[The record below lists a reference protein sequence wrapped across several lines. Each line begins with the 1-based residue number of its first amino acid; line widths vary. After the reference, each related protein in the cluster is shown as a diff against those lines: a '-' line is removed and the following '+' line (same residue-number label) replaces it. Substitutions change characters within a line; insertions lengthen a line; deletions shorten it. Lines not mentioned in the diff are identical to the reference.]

1 LMNLLKSTLLL
12 FKDAL
17 TEFREDRATL
27 FAAGLAYYTV
37 FSLAPLLVFTTSVAG
52 FFIGRSLAGEQI
64 ILQLQYIIG
73 GELAKFVESAMT
85 SLMDRSTSTTTA
97 VISVAVLLFG
107 AGGIFRQTKAAL
119 NLVWG
124 ITDVRP
130 KTFHEWLILAR
141 HQAIP
146 FVMVFLLGLL
156 LSLTVIVETLLSAV
170 RTRFEVLFPEAIA
183 LIPQINLLFIPLLT
197 FITFLLVF
205 KLLPDARTRWRDMA
219 VGALVTTILFLVG
232 RALLTIFISYSNT
245 SSLYGAAG
253 SIVIL
258 LFWIYYSAQ
267 IILYGAEFTW
277 VYANRHGQSI
287 RPRRLSR
294 ILELEAQ
301 EAQSSEAKKQ
311 SA

>member
-1 LMNLLKSTLLL
+1 
-12 FKDAL
+12 
-17 TEFREDRATL
+17 
-27 FAAGLAYYTV
+27 
-37 FSLAPLLVFTTSVAG
+37 
-52 FFIGRSLAGEQI
+52 
-64 ILQLQYIIG
+64 
-73 GELAKFVESAMT
+73 
-85 SLMDRSTSTTTA
+85 
-97 VISVAVLLFG
+97 
-107 AGGIFRQTKAAL
+107 
-119 NLVWG
+119 
-124 ITDVRP
+124 
-130 KTFHEWLILAR
+130 
-141 HQAIP
+141 
-146 FVMVFLLGLL
+146 MVFLLGLL

-170 RTRFEVLFPEAIA
+170 PTRFEVLFPEAIA

-219 VGALVTTILFLVG
+219 VGALVTTILFLIG

-301 EAQSSEAKKQ
+301 EAQSSEAEKQ

>member
-1 LMNLLKSTLLL
+1 MNLLKSTLLL

-73 GELAKFVESAMT
+73 GELAKFVESDMS

-97 VISVAVLLFG
+97 VISVVVLLFG

-146 FVMVFLLGLL
+146 FLMVFLLGFL

-170 RTRFEVLFPEAIA
+170 LARFDVLFPDVSAF
-183 LIPQINLLFIPLLT
+183 IPQINLLFIPLLT

-219 VGALVTTILFLVG
+219 VGALVTTVLFMIG
-232 RALLTIFISYSNT
+232 RALLTVFISYSNT
-245 SSLYGAAG
+245 GSLYGAAG

-267 IILYGAEFTW
+267 IILYGAEFTGL
-277 VYANRHGQSI
+277 YAKRYGRPI

-294 ILELEAQ
+294 ILELE
-301 EAQSSEAKKQ
+301 EQSLAAEKQ
-311 SA
+311 SG

>member
-1 LMNLLKSTLLL
+1 MNLLKDTLLL

-17 TEFREDRATL
+17 TEFMEDRATL

-219 VGALVTTILFLVG
+219 VGALVTTILFLIG

>member
-1 LMNLLKSTLLL
+1 MNLLKPILLL

-17 TEFREDRATL
+17 TEFMEDRATL

-52 FFIGRSLAGEQI
+52 FFIGRSLAGEQV

-73 GELAKFVESAMT
+73 GDLADFVEGVMT

-97 VISVAVLLFG
+97 IISVAVLLFG

-130 KTFHEWLILAR
+130 KTLHEWLILIR

-146 FVMVFLLGLL
+146 FVMVFLLGFL

-170 RTRFEVLFPEAIA
+170 RARFEVCSPKQPPLSPKSVCCSFPSLPSSPSCSSSSYCPTPAPAGVIW
-183 LIPQINLLFIPLLT
+183 PL
-197 FITFLLVF
+197 
-205 KLLPDARTRWRDMA
+205 AHW
-219 VGALVTTILFLVG
+219 
-232 RALLTIFISYSNT
+232 
-245 SSLYGAAG
+245 
-253 SIVIL
+253 
-258 LFWIYYSAQ
+258 
-267 IILYGAEFTW
+267 
-277 VYANRHGQSI
+277 
-287 RPRRLSR
+287 
-294 ILELEAQ
+294 
-301 EAQSSEAKKQ
+301 
-311 SA
+311 